1 MEPDDTEAKIKQ
13 LQLDILKKKGELE
26 ALTGKKCL
34 YTRKGNLDMRS
45 LRLNTDTQ
53 EEFKKNIK
61 IRNQK
66 LKEARL
72 LELEQAMDKT
82 IERTLNKVIEKKR
95 EEVKNSSRDSTPLRF
110 K

>member
-1 MEPDDTEAKIKQ
+1 MEPDENEAKIKQ
-13 LQLDILKKKGELE
+13 LQLDILKKKNELE
-26 ALTGKKCL
+26 KQTGKKVL

-72 LELEQAMDKT
+72 LEIEQAMDKT
-82 IERTLNKVIEKKR
+82 IERTLNKVIEKKK
-95 EEVKNSSRDSTPLRF
+95 EELKNSSRDSTPLKFR
-110 K
+110 

>member
-1 MEPDDTEAKIKQ
+1 MEPDGTEAKIKQ

-26 ALTGKKCL
+26 QLTGKKCL